1 MLNHYFGTFIP
12 LRRPVAH
19 AVQQAFTPFGWTQ
32 HRKLYKGGNVFED
45 IGNSVVSFVTDPV
58 GYTGDRLA
66 EIDKQIIQP
75 VYREVVKPVG
85 KALEKV
91 GQQIADDPIT
101 FVAQVAAIATQQ
113 YWALPVIAAA
123 STAAKGGSFEQILTA
138 TAISA
143 ATAYVGANASGW
155 IMSGL
160 SEASNIGPAF
170 AVAGTPISF
179 STAQTIAQVGT
190 GMAIAATS
198 ATGAAIQ
205 GRDPLAAAIPAL
217 AGTAAGAL
225 VNQVSQLPAFQE
237 LGASINSLGSTVSP
251 IVQKAITGVSSAALT
266 SILSGKDMTA
276 ALAGNLAG
284 VAIEGLSSTVDV
296 VGNLF
301 KNDAGKI
308 TQFGSAAQGLVAN
321 LAATVAANA
330 VSGGKAGAMYMGQ
343 LTTSLAKSL
352 SAGLT
357 SAYDSLA
364 TEVQNLYNNSSSAAT
379 AYNNAAT
386 AQNNAKTAYGAKVD
400 QFNSTVSSLSGLYDR
415 QDSLFDQYDK
425 ATTQAEVD
433 RIYAEIMDV
442 QRQINSGVATSNAL
456 KAELPGLESQYWA
469 STEATQKAQEQ
480 YFNYAKELGTK
491 ADQLSSQTNALATQM
506 SKDLVATLDPDFDAT
521 AYKAINNLGT
531 GVDPYMHWMSVGKDA
546 GLPTTYA
553 AAEAAVTTEKSRLVQ
568 EIAKAQGY
576 ESVMQMSPE
585 QYKALSA
592 KVDTV
597 YGNNLAQLKDATPTN
612 ITQWGSYGIKSL
624 DDALSKYDPSKVQQT
639 ALDNAIKATLNTWNA
654 GASGYSVPN
663 GMKLASQNDVIKGT
677 ATVTY
682 DDNGKPV
689 WLTADKEALGYRWNP
704 VTGNVEKQYMSWG
717 GADGSTTY
725 TFNDDGEVVIEAAP
739 VDVEVSAVRYTTS
752 ELQDQDGFTQLYTL
766 AGMDTGSL
774 YGTDLGRDAAKL
786 GIDAAKT
793 IIEAAQSTGN
803 STLINTAANVVKA
816 GGGFL
821 QSLAGLSVLAGYAPK
836 DTAFGKFAAELV
848 ALGQAGNTAEYQQ
861 AIANIKKQVGD
872 ATGVGGT
879 LSAIYQGFKDAPA
892 EFLAEYIGVEGFQ
905 EIAPLLI
912 GGGASTFARGAAL
925 AKGMGEAFANQVA
938 RRAGLTGAAL
948 SDIAESVGGEADS
961 AFTETY
967 NAAIKR
973 GMSEAQATQTALQVA
988 AQTGIVSGIV
998 TAGTMGIGGLALE
1011 KAMIGSGAANGLMGS
1026 AIDKLVDF
1034 TKTGGSIMLR
1044 EGVTEAGEEGLTQAF
1059 LESRLYQ
1066 IDPTRDV
1073 SGNIT
1078 AAAAFGAIA
1087 GGPIAGGTYTGN
1099 EGTNLITNALM
1110 ANPTIANA
1118 ISSAPQTAA
1127 GAANVNQLLT
1137 SLGLAP
1143 MYQADLLNAVYNPG
1157 YTSTTEAANVL
1168 RQYDNF
1174 NPSDADINALAGATP
1189 DANFKAAADAYVD
1202 PRVFDIDEV
1211 KAAAAAEGYTITDD
1225 EAKALAGQMN
1235 EAQATTA
1242 AKLQFDPKAVTKEEA
1257 TQYFTNLGYDKA
1269 RAEDIAQFIKSAP
1282 ESEVQSAVAAW
1293 VDPRQVTRN
1302 EAINFYAQLGYTP
1315 TEAEIAQYVTQGP
1328 EVAQSE
1334 VQKQLGEYVD
1344 PRYVSAEEV
1353 RQVYRDMGLNAPIAA
1368 SDIARLSGQYAESE
1382 LAGRAKEALPVVSAN
1397 AVYALM
1403 AGEPSIVQSV
1413 KDELLTKIDSY
1424 RNLGLSESEANKA
1437 AIQAVS
1443 AQLGTT
1449 QNNLLNA
1456 IGATEQN
1463 LLVKISDTEANL
1475 LTKIN
1480 EYKAQGLTQQAATQK
1495 ALDEM
1500 SASLGTTKEDLL
1512 SKIGATEENLYTQ
1525 ISGVRQELLDKINLY
1540 QQQGLSQQAATQK
1553 ALDELSANLGTTK
1566 ESLLAQIGAT
1576 ETNLMSKLGEY
1587 QAQTA
1592 ERFVGIESNIAA
1604 TKQSILTQMEAYEK
1618 AGMDRDMAL
1627 DLAISGVSQNLGTTK
1642 AELLTQMGTTET
1654 ALRNE
1659 LGAATTQLS
1668 GEIKQVADTLGK
1680 PAAQVTQA
1688 DIDFVKNYIAQPGTT
1703 TDLTYDVNQDGKIDQ
1718 NDQTI
1723 LERALSQQSTQEI
1736 DPETGLPTFL
1746 FAPAAGSR
1754 WAPTGL
1760 YAEQLETQKQ
1770 QAATAKAAAV
1780 KAAQTAETA
1789 KKQSNFNTLLGMIM
1803 QSPDV
1808 GGQQVT
1814 VQQSPLTEIKNIYDF
1829 SSIFA
1834 TPQQAAMFPSPY
1846 GQVNVFGQS
1855 PQAQPGMAGLGAL
1868 GGQQQQFKF
1877 AEGGMIG
1884 NDIEVGDGG
1893 NVDDLLN
1900 ILKGNSG

>member
-1 MLNHYFGTFIP
+1 MLNHYFGTFVP
-12 LRRPVAH
+12 LRRPVAY
-19 AVQQAFTPFGWTQ
+19 AVQQAFGPFGWAGYHQ
-32 HRKLYKGGNVFED
+32 YNKGGNVFED
-45 IGNSVVSFVTDPV
+45 IGNSVSSFVSDPI

-66 EIDKQIIQP
+66 EIDKTVIQP
-75 VYREVVKPVG
+75 VYREVIQPVG

-91 GQQIADDPIT
+91 GQQIAEDPIT

-123 STAAKGGSFEQILTA
+123 STAAKGGNFEQILTA

-225 VNQVSQLPAFQE
+225 VSQVSQLPAFQE
-237 LGASINSLGSTVSP
+237 LGASINSLGSSISP
-251 IVQKAITGVSSAALT
+251 VVQKAITGVSSAALT

-284 VAIEGLSSTVDV
+284 VAIEGLTSTVDV

-301 KNDAGKI
+301 RNDAGKI

-343 LTTSLAKSL
+343 LTESLTKTL
-352 SAGLT
+352 STGLT
-357 SAYDSLA
+357 SAYNSLA
-364 TEVQNLYNNSSSAAT
+364 TEVQNLYNSSSSAAT
-379 AYNNAAT
+379 AYNTAAT

-400 QFNSTVSSLSGLYDR
+400 QFNSTISSLSGLYDR
-415 QDSLFDQYDK
+415 QDALFDQYDA
-425 ATTQAEVD
+425 ATTQSEVD
-433 RIYAEIMDV
+433 RIYKEIMDV

-456 KAELPGLESQYWA
+456 KAELPGLEAQYWA

-491 ADQLSSQTNALATQM
+491 ADQLSTQTNALATQM

-531 GVDPYMHWMSVGKDA
+531 GVDPYMHWMSVGKDQ
-546 GLPTTYA
+546 GLLTNYNA
-553 AAEAAVTTEKSRLVQ
+553 AQGAIDTEKARLVQ
-568 EIAKAQGY
+568 EIALAQGY
-576 ESVMQMSPE
+576 GSVMQMSPE

-592 KVDTV
+592 KIDTV

-612 ITQWGSYGIKSL
+612 ITSWGSYGIKSL
-624 DDALSKYDPSKVQQT
+624 NDALPKYDPTKAAQNT
-639 ALDNAIKATLNTWNA
+639 WTDAEIKSGLGTWNA
-654 GASGYSVPN
+654 GASGYSVPS
-663 GMKLASQNDVIKGT
+663 GMKLASQNDVVAGNAI
-677 ATVTY
+677 VTY
-682 DDNGKPV
+682 DDSGKPV
-689 WLTADKEALGYRWNP
+689 WLTATAEQLGYYWNP
-704 VTGNVEKQYMSWG
+704 ISGNVERMQMSWTG
-717 GADGSTTY
+717 
-725 TFNDDGEVVIEAAP
+725 DDDVVYIIDEDTGQKIPAPAMEVVVNAP
-739 VDVEVSAVRYTTS
+739 RYTAS

-766 AGMDTGSL
+766 AGMDEKALVADFGAQVK
-774 YGTDLGRDAAKL
+774 DLGI
-786 GIDAAKT
+786 GAAKT
-793 IIEAAQSTGN
+793 IIEQAQSTGN

-848 ALGQAGNTAEYQQ
+848 ALGQAGNTQEYQS

-892 EFLAEYIGVEGFQ
+892 EFLAEFVGVEGFQ
-905 EIAPLLI
+905 EVAPLLI
-912 GGGASTFARGAAL
+912 GGGASTFAKGAAL
-925 AKGMGEAFANQVA
+925 AKGMGEVFANQVA

-973 GMSEAQATQTALQVA
+973 GMSEAQATQVALQVA
-988 AQTGIVSGIV
+988 AQTGLVSGVI

-1011 KAMIGSGAANGLMGS
+1011 KALIGSGTASGLMGG
-1026 AIDKLVDF
+1026 AIDKLVDYV
-1034 TKTGGSIMLR
+1034 KTGSSIAIR

-1073 SGNIT
+1073 AGNIT

-1087 GGPIAGGTYTGN
+1087 GGPIAGGTYTAN
-1099 EGTNLITNALM
+1099 EGTNLITNALL

-1118 ISSAPQTAA
+1118 ISSAPKTAE
-1127 GAANVNQLLT
+1127 GAAQVQQLFNNWGLT
-1137 SLGLAP
+1137 PA
-1143 MYQADLLNAVYNPG
+1143 YQADLLNSVYNAG

-1174 NPSDADINALAGATP
+1174 NPTEADINALAGATP

-1202 PRVFDIDEV
+1202 PRVFDVDEV

-1225 EAKALAGQMN
+1225 EAKALVGQMN

-1257 TQYFTNLGYDKA
+1257 TQYFLDLGYDKA

-1282 ESEVQSAVAAW
+1282 ETEVKAAVSAW

-1315 TEAEIAQYVTQGP
+1315 TEAEIAQYITQGP
-1328 EVAQSE
+1328 DVAQSE

-1344 PRYVSAEEV
+1344 PRYVTAEEV
-1353 RQVYRDMGLNAPIAA
+1353 RQVYRDMGLNAPISA

-1382 LAGRAKEALPVVSAN
+1382 LAARAKEALPVVSAN

-1403 AGEPSIVQSV
+1403 AGEPSIVQTV
-1413 KDELLTKIDSY
+1413 KDELLAKIEAY
-1424 RNLGLSESEANKA
+1424 KNLGLSESEANKA
-1437 AIQAVS
+1437 AIQSVS

-1449 QNNLLNA
+1449 QANLLNA

-1463 LLVKISDTEANL
+1463 LLVKISDTEATL
-1475 LTKIN
+1475 AAKID
-1480 EYKAQGLTQQAATQK
+1480 EYRAQGLTQQAATQK

-1500 SASLGTTKEDLL
+1500 ATSLGTTKEDLL

-1668 GEIKQVADTLGK
+1668 SEIQQVANTLGK
-1680 PAAQVTQA
+1680 PVQAVTQA

-1703 TDLTYDVNQDGKIDQ
+1703 TDLTYDVNQDGKIDI

-1723 LERALSQQSTQEI
+1723 LERALAQQGTQEI

-1746 FAPAAGSR
+1746 FAPATGSR

-1803 QSPDV
+1803 QSPDA
-1808 GGQQVT
+1808 GGQKVT
-1814 VQQSPLTEIKNIYDF
+1814 VQQAPLTEIKNIYDF

-1834 TPQQAAMFPSPY
+1834 TPQQASLFPSPY
-1846 GQVNVFGQS
+1846 GQVNVFGQ
-1855 PQAQPGMAGLGAL
+1855 PQQQQGLGAIIP
-1868 GGQQQQFKF
+1868 GQQQPFKF

-1884 NDIEVGDGG
+1884 GDIEVGGGG

-1900 ILKGNSG
+1900 VLKGNSG